1 MRRPLQSPKVRLP
14 LALARKPNLPLGI
27 RLLKL
32 VDLPPGKLA
41 RHLYLVLIAWTT
53 SKIYNYDWSSAS
65 VTNFLSSAVWG
76 LHEGGEGEAQQGD
89 GGLQEQILPS
99 PPHSPTAG
107 CSCSWRQAPPGKK
120 QSSFALKASVH
131 FSLPGIEQNCETEK
145 TDFQNYFC
153 QKYAL
158 KWVWCRKRWFRVGGL
173 GFEKQQRLKEPNGF
187 FPSSYSMV
195 GLQSAS
201 QLLKDFVCLVSPPLL
216 SDLLSLL
223 LHWRG
228 QASTFSSWP
237 SLPSLPSAQHRNINS
252 TTQPFAFSSGYS
264 GNTHVPLQLEQCSAD
279 CTLTISCCTFVQ
291 RKCAPEDFFASTVHS
306 WVTSSTE
313 SLHSLQLRR
322 PWLPRCK

>member
-1 MRRPLQSPKVRLP
+1 MIQGWWARLWK
-14 LALARKPNLPLGI
+14 ATETKRAQ
-27 RLLKL
+27 
-32 VDLPPGKLA
+32 
-41 RHLYLVLIAWTT
+41 W
-53 SKIYNYDWSSAS
+53 
-65 VTNFLSSAVWG
+65 FLSFLLFNGWTPVCKSAFERFC
-76 LHEGGEGEAQQGD
+76 L
-89 GGLQEQILPS
+89 
-99 PPHSPTAG
+99 
-107 CSCSWRQAPPGKK
+107 
-120 QSSFALKASVH
+120 
-131 FSLPGIEQNCETEK
+131 FSLP
-145 TDFQNYFC
+145 
-153 QKYAL
+153 
-158 KWVWCRKRWFRVGGL
+158 
-173 GFEKQQRLKEPNGF
+173 
-187 FPSSYSMV
+187 
-195 GLQSAS
+195 
-201 QLLKDFVCLVSPPLL
+201 PPLL

-291 RKCAPEDFFASTVHS
+291 RKCAAEDFFASTVHS